1 MWFRTHCPSTRPAS
15 TAAQRLRKAP
25 LSQAPVLLPERAI
38 ESNDQVLYG
47 NQFSSSSVVWRITLA
62 SAAIPD
68 MRLLRTPTIYQGD
81 TRFSYGMAA
90 SLVASASVRLGTTVS
105 VVSETKTC
113 KSIDSLAMTS
123 MHSDIMRRFVV
134 MHLTSVG
141 VGNFPC
147 TLDVILA
154 DCMDGNPHGVL
165 RALGATVRSHPVCF
179 SKMLDV
185 LGYPYSITF

>member
-1 MWFRTHCPSTRPAS
+1 
-15 TAAQRLRKAP
+15 
-25 LSQAPVLLPERAI
+25 
-38 ESNDQVLYG
+38 
-47 NQFSSSSVVWRITLA
+47 
-62 SAAIPD
+62 
-68 MRLLRTPTIYQGD
+68 
-81 TRFSYGMAA
+81 MAA
-90 SLVASASVRLGTTVS
+90 SLVTSASVRLGTTVS

-123 MHSDIMRRFVV
+123 MHTNIMRRFVV

-147 TLDVILA
+147 TQDVILA

-165 RALGATVRSHPVCF
+165 RALEATARSHPVCF

-185 LGYPYSITF
+185 LGYPYSITFVVAAPYSSFGSVCTSNTTSRYVVAVGFSPFMQSFLGFVVRGVYQSWRWVY